1 MTMQPLIPHIFTQI
15 IDFYFYLSKNS
26 VISLEKLATKIKTNF
41 SFYHSLWSEIY
52 KKCQKLS
59 GHAVSQLLNFLT
71 LNLCEFWSRVSSRVK
86 KEIISN
92 LVISLV
98 PYHLPAMHSFHPK
111 VMKKRA
117 KLTSFFITRY
127 EFILKEVNSL
137 IKVWRL
143 EKTIITVFPWIVSTE
158 TILFWIWPF
167 WVCAETI

>member
-1 MTMQPLIPHIFTQI
+1 MIFISICQ
-15 IDFYFYLSKNS
+15 NGS
-26 VISLEKLATKIKTNF
+26 VISLEKLATKNKTNF
-41 SFYHSLWSEIY
+41 FFLSKFNFWSQVY

-86 KEIISN
+86 KVIISN

-98 PYHLPAMHSFHPK
+98 PYHLPAMHFFHPM

-127 EFILKEVNSL
+127 EFILKEVISL

-143 EKTIITVFPWIVSTE
+143 EKTIISVFPRIVSAE
-158 TILFWIWPF
+158 TILFWIF
-167 WVCAETI
+167 KI